1 MMVPRLLLALLLL
14 PSLAI
19 ADESQVVPLWPGGA
33 PGHEGENV
41 KEKVVESGKGQRHDR
56 RVSSIHE
63 PSLTVFLPPK
73 EKATGAAVVICPGG
87 GHRVLAIDHEGYE
100 VAHWLASQGVA
111 GFVLKYRLANEEGS
125 TYKVDVH
132 ALADARRAVRLVRA
146 RAKEWGVDPGRVGLM
161 GFSAGGELAILAG
174 TKFDAG
180 RPDASDPIDRL
191 GSRPDFLMPIY
202 PGFRGTDFNVTK
214 ETPPTFLA
222 VADNDKRC
230 AAICVRFYQELVKAG
245 VSGELHIYARGGHGF
260 GMHDRPMPV
269 TSWTARLKDWLADSG
284 YTTQVKAPQAAA
296 VGRPAAAPR
305 RSRPLLH
312 RRPASRP
319 PRDSRSI

>member
-33 PGHEGENV
+33 PGHGAGNV
-41 KEKVVESGKGQRHDR
+41 KEKVVEQGKGPKHDR
-56 RVSSIHE
+56 RVSSIHD
-63 PSLTVFLPPK
+63 PSLTVFLPSQ

-100 VAHWLASQGVA
+100 VAQWLASQGVA

-132 ALADARRAVRLVRA
+132 ALADVQRAVRLVRA
-146 RAKEWGVDPGRVGLM
+146 RANEWALDPGRVGLM

-180 RPDASDPIDRL
+180 RADASDPVDRL
-191 GSRPDFLMPIY
+191 
-202 PGFRGTDFNVTK
+202 
-214 ETPPTFLA
+214 
-222 VADNDKRC
+222 
-230 AAICVRFYQELVKAG
+230 
-245 VSGELHIYARGGHGF
+245 
-260 GMHDRPMPV
+260 
-269 TSWTARLKDWLADSG
+269 
-284 YTTQVKAPQAAA
+284 
-296 VGRPAAAPR
+296 
-305 RSRPLLH
+305 
-312 RRPASRP
+312 
-319 PRDSRSI
+319 